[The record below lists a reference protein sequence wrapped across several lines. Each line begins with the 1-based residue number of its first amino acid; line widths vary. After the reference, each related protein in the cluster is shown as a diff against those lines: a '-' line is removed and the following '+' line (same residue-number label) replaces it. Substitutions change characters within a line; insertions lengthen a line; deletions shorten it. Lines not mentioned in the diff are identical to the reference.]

1 MIFNFIELPE
11 AASTNSVAAS
21 GNFVFNSVI
30 FTMRQ
35 TAGRGCGENSWESE
49 PGKNIAMTLVIGD
62 IGVAVQS
69 QFAISMAV
77 ALGCYD
83 YVSQYVDGCSVKW
96 PNDIY
101 VKDKKIAGILIEHSV
116 SGTTLS
122 RSLCGVGLNINQE
135 IFYSNAPNPVSLK
148 QLTGFNFDVKSELY
162 KLVNYIGA
170 RLQKATDYNALRNDF
185 MSHLYRRE
193 GLYGWRDS
201 VGEFMASIYG
211 VDDYGRLQLLL
222 SDGNVRTY
230 GFKEIRYIGAPNS
243 FDK

>member
-49 PGKNIAMTLVIGD
+49 PGKNIAMTLVVGD

-170 RLQKATDYNALRNDF
+170 RLQKATEYNALRNDF

>member
-1 MIFNFIELPE
+1 MIFNYIELPE

-21 GNFVFNSVI
+21 GNFASNSVI
-30 FTMRQ
+30 FTMCQ
-35 TAGRGCGENSWESE
+35 TAGRGCGKNSWESE
-49 PGKNIAMTLVIGD
+49 PGKNIAMTLIIGD

-101 VKDKKIAGILIEHSV
+101 VGDRKIAGILIEHSV
-116 SGTTLS
+116 AGTTLS

-135 IFYSNAPNPVSLK
+135 VFCSDAPNPVSLK
-148 QLTGFNFDVKSELY
+148 QLTGIDYDVRSELH
-162 KLVNYIGA
+162 KLVEAIA
-170 RLQKATDYNALRNDF
+170 LRLLCASDYNALRNDF
-185 MSHLYRRE
+185 MAHLYRNG

-201 VGEFMASIYG
+201 DGEFVAAIHG

-222 SDGNVRTY
+222 SDGNIRTY

>member
-49 PGKNIAMTLVIGD
+49 PGKNIAMTLVVGD